1 MPIGGLRKLRGV
13 RKTGPGWVEVVRLTD
28 MLLARWLSADAITQ
42 SYAVHEAALFR
53 YSQRGMLGARWDEA
67 TSSWLYD
74 VKRVRELFLH
84 RDAPMAPPADS
95 LGTLGD
101 TRLAGAGIARRPDA
115 RESRQALRVRDANAP
130 HDHATASDGA
140 TAGDRAAME
149 SAARGRV
156 TRAS

>member
-1 MPIGGLRKLRGV
+1 
-13 RKTGPGWVEVVRLTD
+13 
-28 MLLARWLSADAITQ
+28 MLLARWLPADAITQ

-101 TRLAGAGIARRPDA
+101 ARLAGAGIARRPDV

-130 HDHATASDGA
+130 HDHAPYDRTTYDRTTPSDCA